1 MIVGY
6 DDVGLSRLM
15 IPTLTTVA
23 QPIEE
28 IGRLCVQ
35 LSVEQ
40 TEHGTIQQRENMLPV
55 SLKIR
60 ETTRR
65 KEGV

>member
-1 MIVGY
+1 
-6 DDVGLSRLM
+6 
-15 IPTLTTVA
+15 VA

-35 LSVEQ
+35 LIVEQ

-60 ETTRR
+60 ETTKR